1 MSMTTAVLSHP
12 AMAGVHEAVVA
23 VGTRPPGT
31 GKLTTILGWVSFLVG
46 VALIGAFFAGTG
58 KAGMSALRHGQVDGA
73 MGPVIALIAGV
84 FLTAGSAL
92 FGVLGITS

>member
-1 MSMTTAVLSHP
+1 MSMTGVLSHP

-31 GKLTTILGWVSFLVG
+31 QKLTTILGWVAFLCG
-46 VALIGAFFAGTG
+46 VALIGGFYASTG
-58 KAGMSALRHGQVDGA
+58 KAGVSAIRHGQVDGA
-73 MGPVIALIAGV
+73 MGPVIALVAGV
-84 FLTAGSAL
+84 FLTAGGAL

>member
-12 AMAGVHEAVVA
+12 AMAGFHEAVVA

-31 GKLTTILGWVSFLVG
+31 DKLTTILNWVAFLVG
-46 VALIGAFFAGTG
+46 VALIGGFFAATG
-58 KAGMSALRHGQVDGA
+58 KAGVSAIRHGQMEGG
-73 MGPVIALIAGV
+73 MGPVVALVAGV

-92 FGVLGITS
+92 FAVLGISY